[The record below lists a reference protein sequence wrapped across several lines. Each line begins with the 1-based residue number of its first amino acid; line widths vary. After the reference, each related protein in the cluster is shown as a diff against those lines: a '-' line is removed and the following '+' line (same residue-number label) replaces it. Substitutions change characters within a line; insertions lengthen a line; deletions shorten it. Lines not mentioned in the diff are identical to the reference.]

1 MPTILL
7 SAPYM
12 MPAIDRFTGIL
23 QRYGC
28 DSIVPEVHE
37 RLSEE
42 EILQYAGQFDGVIC
56 GDDYFSAMVMDACL
70 PRLKTI
76 SKWGTG
82 IDSLDKAYGAKVG
95 IPVRNTLN
103 AFTLPVSDTVLGL
116 MLCFARGIPWMDRD
130 VKKGLWS
137 KYLGKSLSECTLGV
151 VGVGNIGKAVIR
163 RAGRFG
169 MKILGNDIIPI
180 DPDFIVEN
188 EIEMTTLQDLLGRAD
203 FISINCDLNSTSF
216 HLINHET
223 VKWIKPGAVLINTA
237 RGPLVE
243 ESALIDGLQSG
254 RLSGAGFDV
263 FETEPLPKDSPL
275 LQFENVLLSAHNS
288 NASPAAWERVHRNT
302 IHNLLSDLGIP
313 HADLDKVMEDSLKVS
328 GTITAGR

>member
-12 MPAIDRFTGIL
+12 MPSIDRFTGIL
-23 QRYGC
+23 RHYGC
-28 DSIVPEVHE
+28 DAIVPEVNE

-42 EILQYAGQFDGVIC
+42 EILRYAGQFDGVIC
-56 GDDYFSAMVMDACL
+56 GDDRFSARVIDACL

-82 IDSLDKAYGAKVG
+82 IDSLDSTYGTSVG
-95 IPVRNTLN
+95 VPVRNTLN
-103 AFTLPVSDTVLGL
+103 AFTLPVSDTVMGL

-151 VGVGNIGKAVIR
+151 IGIGNIGKAVIR
-163 RAGRFG
+163 RARGFG
-169 MKILGNDIIPI
+169 MKMLGNDIISI
-180 DPDFIVEN
+180 APDFIVEN
-188 EIEMTTLQDLLGRAD
+188 GVEMTALRDLLGRAD
-203 FISINCDLNSTSF
+203 FITLNCDLNPTSF

-223 VKWIKPGAVLINTA
+223 MKWIKPGAVLINTA

-243 ESALIDGLQSG
+243 ESALIEGLKSG
-254 RLSGAGFDV
+254 LLSGAGFDV
-263 FETEPLPKDSPL
+263 FENEPLSKESPL
-275 LQFENVLLSAHNS
+275 LQFDNVLLSAHNS

-302 IHNLLSDLGIP
+302 IHNLLADLGIP
-313 HADLDKVMEDSLKVS
+313 HDDLKVVMEESLQPSVS
-328 GTITAGR
+328 LSSER

>member
-12 MPAIDRFTGIL
+12 IPTIDRFTGIL
-23 QRYGC
+23 RGYGC
-28 DSIVPEVHE
+28 DCIVPDVDE

-42 EILQYAGQFDGVIC
+42 EILRYAGQFDGVIC
-56 GDDYFSAMVMDACL
+56 GDDRFTARVIDACL

-82 IDSLDKAYGAKVG
+82 IDSLDKEYGASVG
-95 IPVRNTLN
+95 IPIRNTEN

-130 VKKGLWS
+130 VKKGMWS

-151 VGVGNIGKAVIR
+151 VGVGNVGKAVIR
-163 RAGRFG
+163 RARTFG
-169 MKILGNDIIPI
+169 MKMLGNDIISI
-180 DPDFIVEN
+180 APDFIIEN
-188 EIEMTTLQDLLGRAD
+188 GIEMTSLRDLLERAD
-203 FISINCDLNSTSF
+203 FVSLNCDLNPTSF
-216 HLINHET
+216 HLINHKT
-223 VKWIKPGAVLINTA
+223 IKWIKPGAVLINTA

-243 ESALIDGLQSG
+243 ETALIEGLQSS

-263 FETEPLPKDSPL
+263 FEIEPLPKDSPL
-275 LQFENVLLSAHNS
+275 LKFDNVLLSAHNS

-302 IHNLLSDLGIP
+302 IHNLLTDLGIP
-313 HADLDKVMEDSLKVS
+313 HDDLDAVMEKSL
-328 GTITAGR
+328 

>member
-12 MPAIDRFTGIL
+12 MPSIDRFTGIL
-23 QRYGC
+23 RHYGC
-28 DSIVPEVHE
+28 DAIVPEVNE

-42 EILQYAGQFDGVIC
+42 EILRYAGQFDGVIC
-56 GDDYFSAMVMDACL
+56 GDDRFSARVIDACL

-82 IDSLDKAYGAKVG
+82 IDSLDSTYGTSVG
-95 IPVRNTLN
+95 VPVRNTLN
-103 AFTLPVSDTVLGL
+103 AFTLPVSDTVMGL

-151 VGVGNIGKAVIR
+151 IGIGNIGKAVIR
-163 RAGRFG
+163 RARGFG
-169 MKILGNDIIPI
+169 MKMLGNDIISI
-180 DPDFIVEN
+180 APDFIVEN
-188 EIEMTTLQDLLGRAD
+188 GVEMTALRDLLGRAD
-203 FISINCDLNSTSF
+203 FITLNCDLNPTSF

-223 VKWIKPGAVLINTA
+223 MKWIKPGAVLINTA

-243 ESALIDGLQSG
+243 EGALIEGLKSG
-254 RLSGAGFDV
+254 LLSGAGFDV
-263 FETEPLPKDSPL
+263 FENEPLSKESPL
-275 LQFENVLLSAHNS
+275 LQFDNVLLSAHNS

-302 IHNLLSDLGIP
+302 IHNLLADLGIP
-313 HADLDKVMEDSLKVS
+313 HDDLNVVMEESLQPSVS
-328 GTITAGR
+328 LSSER

>member
-1 MPTILL
+1 
-7 SAPYM
+7 M
-12 MPAIDRFTGIL
+12 MPSITRFTAIL
-23 QRYGC
+23 RHYGC
-28 DSIVPEVHE
+28 ESIVPAVHE

-56 GDDYFSAMVMDACL
+56 GDDRFSARVLDACV

-82 IDSLDKAYGAKVG
+82 IDSLDKGYGASIGV
-95 IPVRNTLN
+95 PVRNTEN
-103 AFTLPVSDTVLGL
+103 AFTLPVSDTVIGL

-130 VKKGLWS
+130 VKRGIWS
-137 KYLGKSLSECTLGV
+137 KYLGRSLSECTLGV

-163 RAGRFG
+163 RARGFG
-169 MKILGNDIIPI
+169 MKLLGNDIIPI
-180 DPDFIVEN
+180 AQDFIVEN
-188 EIEMTTLQDLLGRAD
+188 NVEMTRLPDLLGRAD
-203 FISINCDLNSTSF
+203 FITLNCDLNDTSY

-223 VKWIKPGAVLINTA
+223 LRWIKPGAVLINTA

-243 ESALIDGLQSG
+243 ESALIEGLQSG

-263 FETEPLPKDSPL
+263 FENEPLSKESPL
-275 LQFENVLLSAHNS
+275 LKFDNVLLSAHNS

-302 IHNLLSDLGIP
+302 IHNLLVDLGIP
-313 HADLDKVMEDSLKVS
+313 HDDLDAIMQESLNQFASSQS
-328 GTITAGR
+328 GR